1 MAKLSRFTSYGIED
15 TETPGEVET
24 KDGNEEVTVNA
35 EPTKD
40 TDVDVITNKDDD
52 TTDTTDDS
60 DTSTDET
67 TDENSD
73 DDSEEVEDLDADDL
87 EPSDTDTEEESEDKQ
102 KKIKIEIEIAQ
113 EQIKTMKSSVTSLES
128 IRKEMEETLQKG
140 GLNAQGRNIAKVA
153 LSQVCNKYKVEV
165 PTASMESHGYQI
177 DDFHA
182 TIISTESIK
191 NVVEKM
197 QAKIETKS
205 SLLSKLKG
213 FTVKKKTGKLKRF
226 N

>member
-1 MAKLSRFTSYGIED
+1 MSKLSRFTSYGIED

-40 TDVDVITNKDDD
+40 TDVDVITDKDDD
-52 TTDTTDDS
+52 ATETTDD
-60 DTSTDET
+60 DTSTDEN
-67 TDENSD
+67 TDVDSD
-73 DDSEEVEDLDADDL
+73 EIEDINADDL
-87 EPSDTDTEEESEDKQ
+87 EPSDTDTEEESEDKE

-153 LSQVCNKYKVEV
+153 LSQVCTKYKVEV

-182 TIISTESIK
+182 TIISTENIK
-191 NVVEKM
+191 NVLGKL
-197 QAKIETKS
+197 QSKIETKTA
-205 SLLSKLKG
+205 LLTKLKG

>member
-1 MAKLSRFTSYGIED
+1 MSKLSRFTSYGIED

-24 KDGNEEVTVNA
+24 KDGSEEVTVNA

-40 TDVDVITNKDDD
+40 TDVEVITNKDDD
-52 TTDTTDDS
+52 TTETTDDTE
-60 DTSTDET
+60 TSTDES
-67 TDENSD
+67 TDEDSSSD
-73 DDSEEVEDLDADDL
+73 DEVEDLDVDDL

-113 EQIKTMKSSVTSLES
+113 EHIKTMKSSVTSLES

-140 GLNAQGRNIAKVA
+140 GLNTQGRNIAKVA
-153 LSQVCNKYKVEV
+153 LSQVCNKYKIEV

-197 QAKIETKS
+197 QTKIETKS